1 MWRYALR
8 RLVLAVPVLLGVSTG
23 VFLMAA
29 LVPGDPATV
38 LAGDTASAT
47 QIDRIR
53 QDLGLDQPLPIQYA
67 RFMERLI
74 LHGSLGE
81 STRTH
86 REVLVEI
93 MDRMPYTLELAIGA
107 VILSTVVGVSLGIVA
122 AIGRG
127 HAWDYGITGVA
138 AFALSVPSFLIAIL
152 MILLF
157 ALTLHW
163 LPVTGAGTWQSLVM
177 PMIALA
183 IGSAAVKARI
193 TRSSMLEVLGHDY
206 LRTARAKGL
215 RERVVVVRHALK
227 NALIPITT
235 LIGLQFGSLLGGAYI
250 IENIFGWPGIGRL
263 ATQAVFNRDFPVVQG
278 TVLVGAVI
286 YFTANLVVDLLYA
299 WLDPRIRYS

>member
-38 LAGDTASAT
+38 LAGDTASPT
-47 QIDRIR
+47 QIERIR
-53 QDLGLDQPLPIQYA
+53 ADLGLDQPLPIQYV

-107 VILSTVVGVSLGIVA
+107 VILSTVFGVGFGIIA
-122 AIGRG
+122 AIYRGRG
-127 HAWDYGITGVA
+127 WDYGITGVA
-138 AFALSVPSFLIAIL
+138 AFALSIPSFLIAIL

-157 ALTLHW
+157 SLQLHW

-177 PMIALA
+177 PTVALA

-215 RERVVVVRHALK
+215 RERVVVIRHALK

-250 IENIFGWPGIGRL
+250 IENIFGWPGMGRL